1 MSVETVKKD
10 GPGSTELPR
19 SSSPVVKANALLFAQ
34 FERSDL
40 KRAEDYLRDFG
51 LLPVARTE
59 KQLFMRGTGP
69 HPYIYRV
76 TLGPTARFLGLGHAT
91 IVSAADGK
99 ADHVRP
105 IEPSPV

>member
-1 MSVETVKKD
+1 MSVETVKKG
-10 GPGSTELPR
+10 GPGSIELPR

-34 FERSDL
+34 FERPDL

-51 LLPVARTE
+51 LVPVARTE

-76 TLGPTARFLGLGHAT
+76 TLGRQPGFWGSACRFQSRKIWT
-91 IVSAADGK
+91 IVA
-99 ADHVRP
+99 HVRR
-105 IEPSPV
+105 SH